1 MNAYRPEVDGL
12 RALAVVPVILFHAG
26 FSLFAGGYVGV
37 DVFFV
42 ISGYLI
48 ASIIVAEMRAGRFS
62 FLTFFERRARRI
74 IPALYAVLL
83 VTLPLG
89 WLFMLPDNFENF
101 GQSLFATVG
110 VSNNVLLWMTSGY
123 WDLSN
128 EFKPLLHTWSLGVE
142 EQFYFVFPLVLLA
155 LVPRG
160 TRVTMWVFAIAAV
173 ASLVLA
179 QWFVMTKPLA
189 AFFLLPMRAW
199 ELLLG
204 AMFAVTRRPGEPH
217 QVSRGAMAS
226 ALSWLGLGLILAPV
240 FLYDA
245 RTPFPGLAA
254 LPPTVGALLVIMF
267 ASPANAVGRLLSLR
281 WIVGIGL
288 GSYSAYL
295 WHQPLFAFIRL
306 LSVEHPA
313 IWVWIAAIAATGVL
327 AFLSWRFV
335 EQPFRSRERFSR
347 RAIFTLTIGAG
358 ALLGGAGLAV
368 DRMSGFPAR
377 VPAIG
382 GATDGGGRHA
392 RATYVD
398 RVYSLR
404 TERFA
409 DDGRTNVL
417 VLGNSFARDFVNMI
431 TENGY
436 MKHCELSYE
445 PIVALDEFSCVR
457 DMDRLPPTL
466 RERLRQCHVLM
477 LIMPIFDAACMQED
491 IRWLHAEGVPQVI
504 VVGTKN
510 FGWNPNAIMGMSASE
525 QKAFRTPVLPEVA
538 AANEEARRQVPES
551 SFVDLLAMV
560 ADPDGRVPVV
570 TPEGALISEDGGHI
584 TRAGARFV
592 GKRIFEHPL
601 LRTFRDEPTEPR

>member
-1 MNAYRPEVDGL
+1 MTAYRPEIDGL

-26 FSLFAGGYVGV
+26 FAPFAGGYVGV

-48 ASIIVAEMRAGRFS
+48 ASIIVEEMRGGRFS
-62 FLTFFERRARRI
+62 FVTFFERRARRI

-160 TRVTMWVFAIAAV
+160 TRTTMWALAIAAV

-204 AMFAVTRRPGEPH
+204 AMFAVTRTSGVPH
-217 QVSRGAMAS
+217 QVARGPLAS
-226 ALSWLGLGLILAPV
+226 VLAWIGLALILAPV
-240 FLYDA
+240 FLYDS
-245 RTPFPGLAA
+245 RTPFPGVAA
-254 LPPTVGALLVIMF
+254 LPPTLGTLLVIMF
-267 ASPANAVGRLLSLR
+267 ASSSNAVGRVLSLR

-313 IWVWIAAIAATGVL
+313 TWVWIAAIAATGVL

-335 EQPFRSRERFSR
+335 EQPFRSRERCSR
-347 RAIFTLTIGAG
+347 RAIFTLTIGVG
-358 ALLGGAGLAV
+358 ALLGGAGLAI
-368 DRMSGFPAR
+368 DRTSGFPQR

-382 GATDGGGRHA
+382 GATDGGGRQA
-392 RATYVD
+392 RASYVD

-404 TERFA
+404 TERFV
-409 DDGRTNVL
+409 DDGRTKVL
-417 VLGNSFARDFVNMI
+417 VLGNSYARDFVNMVY
-431 TENGY
+431 ENEY
-436 MKHCELSYE
+436 MKHCEISYE
-445 PIVALDEFSCVR
+445 PIVGLREFSCVR
-457 DMDRLPPTL
+457 DMERFPPTL
-466 RERLRQCHVLM
+466 RDRLRQCDVLV
-477 LIMPIFDAACMQED
+477 LVMPIFDEVCMEED
-491 IRWLHAEGVPQVI
+491 IRWLSAEGVPHVI

-510 FGWNPNAIMGMSASE
+510 FGWNPNAVMGMSEERAR
-525 QKAFRTPVLPEVA
+525 ACRVRVLPDVVA
-538 AANEEARRQVPES
+538 MNEEARRRVPS
-551 SFVDLLAMV
+551 TSFVDVLGQLA
-560 ADPDGRVPVV
+560 DEDGRVPLM
-570 TPEGALISEDGGHI
+570 TPDGALISEDGGHF
-584 TRAGARFV
+584 TRAGARYV
-592 GKRIFEHPL
+592 GQRVFEHPL
-601 LRTFRDEPTEPR
+601 LAPYRGPSAESR